1 MKTKRSGNP
10 KLIFVS
16 LVAAVMLWS
25 EQPFAQFAP
34 PQRLERP
41 VMAFTIS
48 AAAISPIGS
57 QISWTEPATAPGYDV
72 LRNGAVIAE
81 LGSATRS
88 YTDATLRPNTTYTYQ
103 VRTRRTLAPGPV
115 VPQTI
120 SPVGAVASVVKPDVS
135 DAPPR
140 LTGSVQVITPRALPP
155 ASVTVKAVPAAAQ
168 ISWSPRAETLN
179 YVITRN
185 NQPIRVTATPA
196 GGSYNDQNLPAGTYT
211 YTVQSLMRAGD
222 GTEVFGEPS
231 RSLTLVVRP
240 FNIVAVGDSVMW
252 GQGLADN
259 SKFVTKVRQWLQS
272 QLGKDV
278 RMLSFARSGA
288 VFGPFGSVDEARF
301 VAELSVSSGEVPR
314 DMPSIMH
321 QALNLAP
328 GAGVTPAD
336 VDLVLMDGCIN
347 DIGVAKIL
355 NPNTSEGEIGSFTQH
370 LCGGGVMEARL
381 GQIHSR
387 FPNAKILLTGYF
399 PIISESSDLTAVA
412 ALLMNVG
419 ALAGSAAPL
428 FGIPIDPV
436 TGAIAGLITSK
447 IVRDKAVS
455 HSATFH
461 AVSTSSLTTAA
472 INANQ
477 RFGGNRIRFVGIP
490 FTGINAYAAPDTWLW
505 LLPTPGV
512 PISNGKDEVF
522 DQRARACSA
531 VQNTPATCFTASAG
545 HPNVKGA
552 QAYAN
557 AITGAL
563 GEFMAGWRAAHA
575 TVQTTQ

>member
-1 MKTKRSGNP
+1 MRRRRVLEHLDVPPDELAHPLLGLRGRP
-10 KLIFVS
+10 VGRVAEVEDALDAGRDDVGCDPAVDLGHAQHLAEDES
-16 LVAAVMLWS
+16 LDLHVARLQVEHLSQA
-25 EQPFAQFAP
+25 
-34 PQRLERP
+34 LERDLHR
-41 VMAFTIS
+41 VLA
-48 AAAISPIGS
+48 
-57 QISWTEPATAPGYDV
+57 EP
-72 LRNGAVIAE
+72 
-81 LGSATRS
+81 
-88 YTDATLRPNTTYTYQ
+88 RPRR
-103 VRTRRTLAPGPV
+103 VRRTALEHNA
-115 VPQTI
+115 
-120 SPVGAVASVVKPDVS
+120 
-135 DAPPR
+135 R
-140 LTGSVQVITPRALPP
+140 VQV
-155 ASVTVKAVPAAAQ
+155 AQ
-168 ISWSPRAETLN
+168 A
-179 YVITRN
+179 
-185 NQPIRVTATPA
+185 
-196 GGSYNDQNLPAGTYT
+196 
-211 YTVQSLMRAGD
+211 
-222 GTEVFGEPS
+222 
-231 RSLTLVVRP
+231 
-240 FNIVAVGDSVMW
+240 
-252 GQGLADN
+252 
-259 SKFVTKVRQWLQS
+259 
-272 QLGKDV
+272 
-278 RMLSFARSGA
+278 
-288 VFGPFGSVDEARF
+288 
-301 VAELSVSSGEVPR
+301 
-314 DMPSIMH
+314 
-321 QALNLAP
+321 
-328 GAGVTPAD
+328 AD

-347 DIGVAKIL
+347 DVGVAKIL

-399 PIISESSDLTAVA
+399 PIISDSSDLTAVA
-412 ALLMNVG
+412 ALLINVG

-436 TGAIAGLITSK
+436 TGAIAGLITSQ

-522 DQRARACSA
+522 DQRARVCSA

-575 TVQTTQ
+575 TVQSTQ

>member
-48 AAAISPIGS
+48 AAAISPIGA

-81 LGSATRS
+81 LGSAARS

-103 VRTRRTLAPGPV
+103 VRTRRTVAPGPV
-115 VPQTI
+115 APQIIT
-120 SPVGAVASVVKPDVS
+120 PVGAVARVVKPDVS
-135 DAPPR
+135 DTPPR
-140 LTGSVQVITPRALPP
+140 LTGSVPVTTPRALPP
-155 ASVTVKAVPAAAQ
+155 APVTARAVPGAAQ

-222 GTEVFGEPS
+222 GAEVLGEPS

-252 GQGLADN
+252 GQGLAEN
-259 SKFVTKVRQWLQS
+259 SKFASKVRQWLQT

-278 RMLSFARSGA
+278 RLLLFARSGA
-288 VFGPFGSVDEARF
+288 TLGPFGGVDEARF
-301 VAELSVSSGEVPR
+301 VAEQNASSGEVPR

-321 QALNLAP
+321 QALSLAP
-328 GAGVTPAD
+328 GPGVAPAD
-336 VDLVLMDGCIN
+336 VDLVLMDGCSN
-347 DIGVAKIL
+347 DIGVATIL
-355 NPNTSEGEIGSFTQH
+355 NPNKGDGEIGSLTQA
-370 LCGGGVMEARL
+370 LCGGDAMFARL
-381 GQIHSR
+381 AQIHSR
-387 FPNAKILLTGYF
+387 FQNAKILLTGYY
-399 PIISESSDLTAVA
+399 PLVSEYSDLTAVA
-412 ALLMNVG
+412 VLMTNVG
-419 ALAGSAAPL
+419 ALSAAVAPL
-428 FGIPIDPV
+428 FGVPLDPV
-436 TGAIAGLITSK
+436 TGAIAGAITSQ
-447 IVRDKAVS
+447 ILRDKAVS

-461 AVSTSSLTTAA
+461 AVSTSSLSTAA
-472 INANQ
+472 VTSNQ
-477 RFGGNRIRFVGIP
+477 RLAGNRIRFVGVP
-490 FTGINAYAAPDTWLW
+490 FTAMNAYAAPDTWLW
-505 LLPTPGV
+505 NVPTPAQ
-512 PISNGKDEVF
+512 KDEVF
-522 DQRARACSA
+522 DQRLRACSA
-531 VQNTPATCFTASAG
+531 VQNPPATCIPASMG
-545 HPNVKGA
+545 HPNLRGS

-575 TVQTTQ
+575 TVQSTQ